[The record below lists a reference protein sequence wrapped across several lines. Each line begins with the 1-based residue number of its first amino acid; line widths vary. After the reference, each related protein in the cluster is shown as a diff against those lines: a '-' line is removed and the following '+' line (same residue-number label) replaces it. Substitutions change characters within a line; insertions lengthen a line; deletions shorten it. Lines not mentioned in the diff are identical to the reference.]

1 MSASSHDGVPRR
13 PIWRAGRAGR
23 IILALGIAVALVLAG
38 VGVYVNLRPGGGG
51 SCPNRFGSGGTSLT
65 VYTYSSFLGG
75 LCNTAVLESVF
86 GSFADAH
93 HATVTLVEPSGT
105 LLYALA
111 HPIGPP
117 ADVVIGLDEV
127 TATIALQ
134 KGLVVPYTSPALSD
148 MVPGLAAELSPNA
161 AATPYEYGY
170 LGIDYNSTFN
180 STLRGAAARLS
191 LPEIAGNLSWAENF
205 LYENPTTSIVGEE
218 FLVSEIAYYQS
229 VLHEPWQRFWNA
241 TLPVAPQAP
250 DWYAAFNEFSG
261 PTGAPGF
268 VVSYTTDP
276 AYAAFSGTPG
286 IYNSTVPWWNG
297 TAYGWRTIYGA
308 AIVQGSA
315 HPALDEALINWL
327 LSPTVQKR
335 LPTNE
340 WEYPANATVPVPPVF
355 RYAESPKSITPLNGA
370 LPPSEIATELPGWL
384 SDWQTL
390 AVRWG

>member
-1 MSASSHDGVPRR
+1 VSGSSPSGAHRR
-13 PIWRAGRAGR
+13 PLWRAGRTGR
-23 IILALGIAVALVLAG
+23 ILIALGVSVAVVLAG
-38 VGVYVNLRPGGGG
+38 VGIYIALTPGGGG
-51 SCPNRFGSGGTSLT
+51 CPSRFGDSGTPLT

-75 LCNTAVLESVF
+75 PCNTAALESVF
-86 GSFADAH
+86 GSFAEAH
-93 HATVTLVEPSGT
+93 GVTVTLVEPPGT
-105 LLYALA
+105 LLAALA
-111 HPIGPP
+111 QPVGPA

-127 TATIALQ
+127 TATTALQ
-134 KGLVVPYTSPALSD
+134 AGLIVPYTSPALAD
-148 MVPGLAAELSPNA
+148 MVPGLATELSPGG

-180 STLRGAAARLS
+180 AALGGAAAHLS
-191 LPEIAGNLSWAENF
+191 LPAIAEHASWAENF

-229 VLHEPWQRFWNA
+229 VLHAPWEPFWNA
-241 TLPVAPQAP
+241 TLPVAPQAT
-250 DWYAAFNEFSG
+250 DWQDAFNEFSG

-286 IYNSTVPWWNG
+286 VYNSTVPWWNG

-308 AIVQGSA
+308 AVVHGSA

-327 LSPTVQKR
+327 LSPTVQSL

-355 RYAESPKSITPLNGA
+355 GYAQSPGSIIPLNGA
-370 LPPSEIATELPGWL
+370 LPPGEVAADLPGWL
-384 SDWQTL
+384 ADWQTL
-390 AVRWG
+390 AQRWG